1 MMSEDA
7 LGTVVLLRNAAAHAG
22 QIKRELAAIIQVC
35 YLTFTQMSAC
45 QVLSSAAQSSWSYVS
60 VPMQSSGALQG
71 EWASQIGNLSDPAA
85 RVCLVPGM
93 FSCIRYMH
101 EVHQT

>member
-45 QVLSSAAQSSWSYVS
+45 QVLLCAVIIVLCQCSYAV
-60 VPMQSSGALQG
+60 QRGASGGVGFTDWQ
-71 EWASQIGNLSDPAA
+71 P
-85 RVCLVPGM
+85 V
-93 FSCIRYMH
+93 
-101 EVHQT
+101 